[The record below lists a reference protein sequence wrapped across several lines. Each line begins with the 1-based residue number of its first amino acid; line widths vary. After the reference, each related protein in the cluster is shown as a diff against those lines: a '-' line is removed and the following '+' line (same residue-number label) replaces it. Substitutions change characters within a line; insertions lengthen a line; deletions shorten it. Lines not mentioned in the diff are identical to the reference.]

1 MPMSQKDMED
11 MLKSHESRLN
21 AIDVAYAKIDLK
33 LKLILGILAAIGTAL
48 CAALVGYLF
57 NF

>member
-1 MPMSQKDMED
+1 MTQKEIED
-11 MLKSHESRLN
+11 MLKIHESRLN

-33 LKLILGILAAIGTAL
+33 LKLILGILSAIGVSL
-48 CAALVGYLF
+48 CAVLVGYLF